1 MKPFSTYLTEL
12 FDRTFE
18 LEKRDYAGYE
28 TTGEYRFVVQ
38 EKGGRLL
45 PVPLGGAAL
54 DAWVDENYDGVT
66 PTVYTYVI
74 NFTKT
79 SFFKGEYAEFALF
92 YNIDSMGMDEIYEL
106 GFERR
111 GTELRRRIP
120 RPRPAGSPPK
130 DTSTY
135 FWSSVEGLATD
146 EDLNWLGAG
155 EASTVIG
162 TVVEAAKRFV
172 AEVRP
177 RGIVIGTKANAN
189 PARGRIYKALARRAA
204 AVTRG
209 TVYDLAMARG
219 DMAAPT
225 IVWFRKSDDPF
236 RGKV

>member
-1 MKPFSTYLTEL
+1 MIDFRSYLAEL

-28 TTGEYRFVVQ
+28 TQNEYRFVVQ
-38 EKGGRLL
+38 EKDGRLL

-66 PTVYTYVI
+66 PIVYTYVV
-74 NFTKT
+74 NFTKI
-79 SFFKGEYAEFALF
+79 SWFKGEYAEFALF
-92 YNIDSMGMDEIYEL
+92 YGIDNMEGIYEL

-111 GTELRRRIP
+111 GTELRRRRPQP
-120 RPRPAGSPPK
+120 RPVGSPPK
-130 DTSTY
+130 ETSTY
-135 FWSSVEGLATD
+135 FWSSVERLGTD

-155 EASTVIG
+155 EASAVIG

-177 RGIVIGTKANAN
+177 RGIVIGTKAKAN

-219 DMAAPT
+219 DMAAPA
-225 IVWFRKSDDPF
+225 IVWFRKSDNPF
-236 RGKV
+236 KEQA